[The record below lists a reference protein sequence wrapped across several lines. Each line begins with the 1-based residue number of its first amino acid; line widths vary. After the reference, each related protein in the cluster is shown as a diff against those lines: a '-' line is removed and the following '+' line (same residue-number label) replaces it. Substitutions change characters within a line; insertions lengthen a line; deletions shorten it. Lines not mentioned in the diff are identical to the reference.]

1 MSTTIVVVLASFV
14 VALALALAVGA
25 VIVRASR
32 LQNDRARAAALTTPA
47 AWSALAGISLAGYAD
62 DERVRSAVDAFLAAG
77 RAR

>member
-25 VIVRASR
+25 VIMRASR

-47 AWSALAGISLAGYAD
+47 AWSALAGISLSGYAD

-77 RAR
+77 QRR